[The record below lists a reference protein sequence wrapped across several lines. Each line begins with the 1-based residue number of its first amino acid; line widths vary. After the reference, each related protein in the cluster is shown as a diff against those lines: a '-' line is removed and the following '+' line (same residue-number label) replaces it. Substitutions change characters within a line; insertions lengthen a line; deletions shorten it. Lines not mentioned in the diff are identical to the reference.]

1 MVHSRFSLPL
11 ILLRVVRSGMH
22 QFGSPY
28 SGLPPK
34 NKSKTASAS
43 NRREHTPLHQGRGRQ
58 WLRGEGRHYL
68 PPPFWRPRP
77 LGPSPPK
84 EHHGR
89 RGCWCLLAS
98 ETTPG
103 QRLADDGPLARGRA
117 ETPWPSWP
125 SLSVSYARW
134 LALVPAVCFFFF
146 CFALLTVDSFT
157 QNDYKRELRLPR
169 KGVPH
174 KTVPL
179 GKA

>member
-1 MVHSRFSLPL
+1 MHLSRGTSGNGFSSRNSQTM
-11 ILLRVVRSGMH
+11 IEQIWVRAVTTS
-22 QFGSPY
+22 
-28 SGLPPK
+28 
-34 NKSKTASAS
+34 
-43 NRREHTPLHQGRGRQ
+43 
-58 WLRGEGRHYL
+58 
-68 PPPFWRPRP
+68 PPFWRPRP

-134 LALVPAVCFFFF
+134 LALVPAVCFSFF
-146 CFALLTVDSFT
+146 CFALLTVDNFT